1 MSNNSNNF
9 RSSSPSDR
17 FIKPH
22 LPPLQHKRPS
32 PPESDDS
39 DDDQFTFSPV
49 HSPALNSGTFT
60 NGNRKFVLTPAHEF
74 YYRQKLL
81 SLARVGDVASMSLF

>member
-1 MSNNSNNF
+1 MSSLET

-32 PPESDDS
+32 PPESDES

-60 NGNRKFVLTPAHEF
+60 SGHRKFVLTPAHEF
-74 YYRQKLL
+74 YYRQKML
-81 SLARVGDVASMSLF
+81 SLSRVSAYFFMCTF